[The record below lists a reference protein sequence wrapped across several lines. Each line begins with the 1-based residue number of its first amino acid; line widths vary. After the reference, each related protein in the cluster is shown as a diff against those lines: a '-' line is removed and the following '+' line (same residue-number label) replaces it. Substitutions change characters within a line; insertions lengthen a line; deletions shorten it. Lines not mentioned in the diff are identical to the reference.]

1 MGENFVQIYSDL
13 LAKPELLNQQQ
24 LGHLPLPGYLSRED
38 LPEKINT

>member
-1 MGENFVQIYSDL
+1 MGENFVQFYSDL
-13 LAKPELLNQQQ
+13 LAPELLNQQQ